1 MYKRQDILKAC
12 GNPAF
17 QRGLKYK
24 NDDKV
29 IDLEWRATDGDIKLL
44 SIVNGS
50 RGKVYSQEINFF
62 QFDEEETS
70 IIDGDCTCPVGYN
83 CKHVVAALLQ
93 ALEQGAPEEE
103 EPQDSTDAWLDR
115 LKATTQVPSLSD
127 NDQYDHSP
135 YRLLYLLQEIPHGD
149 HYHGLR
155 VMPVKVRILKKGG
168 YGKPSAY
175 SMHSARYE
183 YNSSAFVLEADR
195 DIARLLTS
203 STDPAFHGFG
213 YAREE
218 SYTLE
223 RDFGALAL
231 RKMLSTGR
239 CHWLDHHS
247 PPLGFSSSREISF
260 SWYTVED
267 GQALNWQITPD
278 AEFIIQLDQL
288 WYFDINHLQC
298 GLITHPGL
306 LPEQVTLLLDAP
318 TIPEPQLE
326 QVSRKL
332 ILDFPEYKLPTPI
345 EIDIKQVDIKDPSP
359 RIHLH
364 LQSQE
369 TLAGDRRFH
378 CAQLCFEYGDISVE
392 QVNLDAVTTLIKDDT
407 IYRIERDTEWELAAT
422 DALAETGLQPML
434 NPQENDNLI
443 WLWSATSAS
452 DSATKWHKFMVD
464 DIPQLREMGWQVT
477 ISDNFHLR
485 FFEADEWQAEL
496 ESDGPEWFTLSLG
509 VELYGK
515 KINLLPLL
523 VDILSQAGDADVLRE
538 QLQTE
543 PYIMA
548 QADEHHWLKLPT
560 ERMLPIFDTLIELY
574 DKAPLNKDGQL
585 EMSRLQG
592 IQIGELLNDPAL
604 TWHGA
609 EQLRELHQR
618 LSDFQ
623 GIKPVATPDGFN
635 AELRDY
641 QQQGLAWIQFLREF
655 EFNGI
660 LADDM
665 GLGKTVQTL
674 AHLLLEKQQGRMQQP
689 CLIIAPTSLMGN
701 WRREANRFT
710 PDLKA
715 LVLHGLDRHA
725 HFDKISQHDL
735 ILTTYPL
742 LRRDQEQLL
751 EQQFHYIILDEAQAI
766 KNPKSQTAQVVYAL
780 KAPHRL
786 CLTGTPM
793 ENHLGELWSMFHF
806 LMPGFLGNLERFNRL
821 FRYPIERG
829 NDDIRREQLQHRL
842 KPFLLRRTKDAV
854 ATELPEKTEI
864 IRSVILEGSQ
874 RDLYEGI
881 RLAMDKKL
889 QQEISKKGLARSHI
903 MILDA
908 LLKLRQACCDPRL
921 LSLPQAKKVTQSA
934 KLDLLMTML
943 PEMVEEGRKIL
954 LFSQFTKM
962 LGLIEN
968 ELEKHHIKY
977 VKLTGQTRKRDEAIN
992 QFQEGDIPV
1001 FLISLKAGGVGL
1013 NLTAAD
1019 TVIHYDPWWN
1029 PAAEDQATDR
1039 AHRIGQDKAVF
1050 VYKLITEDTVEDKI
1064 LSMQKSKKS
1073 LAESIYSGK
1082 GQEKGPGITSDE
1094 LTTLLKP
1101 LD

>member
-1 MYKRQDILKAC
+1 MFDRQDILKAC
-12 GNPAF
+12 GPKAF
-17 QRGLKYK
+17 QRGLNYWKA
-24 NDDKV
+24 DKV
-29 IDLEWRATDGDIKLL
+29 VDLEWEKTGEGSTLLGIVDG
-44 SIVNGS
+44 SGHN
-50 RGKVYSQEINFF
+50 VYNQKITFF
-62 QFDEEETS
+62 QYES
-70 IIDGDCTCPVGYN
+70 SNIIIDGDCSCPVGYN
-83 CKHVVAALLQ
+83 CKHVAAALLQ
-93 ALEQGAPEEE
+93 ALKRTESKAPP
-103 EPQDSTDAWLDR
+103 PQDLTDTWLDQ
-115 LKATTQVPSLSD
+115 LKATTLASSPSGD
-127 NDQYDHSP
+127 ERYRQSP
-135 YRLLYLLQEIPHGD
+135 YRLLYLLQAIPQDD
-149 HYHGLR
+149 HCHRLR

-168 YGKPSAY
+168 YGKSSPY

-183 YNSSAFVLEADR
+183 FNASAFVFEADR

-203 STDPAFHGFG
+203 GSDPAFMGFG
-213 YAREE
+213 YKREE
-218 SYTLE
+218 SYVLE
-223 RDFGALAL
+223 RDFGELAL
-231 RKMLSTGR
+231 RKMLSTDR
-239 CHWLDHHS
+239 CYWLN
-247 PPLGFSSSREISF
+247 PEGQPLRLNTPREISF
-260 SWYTVED
+260 SW
-267 GQALNWQITPD
+267 QAVKEGRKLSWQLNPP
-278 AEFIIQLDQL
+278 ALIIQLEQL
-288 WYFDINHLQC
+288 WYFDTEQLQC

-306 LPEQVTLLLDAP
+306 LPKQASLLLEAP
-318 TIPEPQLE
+318 IIPEPQLE
-326 QVSRKL
+326 QISRKL
-332 ILDFPEYKLPTPI
+332 ILDFPEQNLPTPI
-345 EIDIKQVDIKDPSP
+345 EIDIEQVNIDDENPT
-359 RIHLH
+359 IHLH
-364 LQSQE
+364 LQSLE
-369 TLAGDRRFH
+369 SEEGGRRFH
-378 CAQLCFEYGDISVE
+378 CAQLSFEYGNISLKQANLNATTQVVE
-392 QVNLDAVTTLIKDDT
+392 GNTVYQITRNTALELEA
-407 IYRIERDTEWELAAT
+407 TEILAAK
-422 DALAETGLQPML
+422 GLQPL
-434 NPQENDNLI
+434 HHPPGSDNLI
-443 WLWSATSAS
+443 WLWSASSAS
-452 DSATKWHKFMVD
+452 DAATKWHEFMIHD
-464 DIPQLREMGWQVT
+464 LPQLRETGWKAT
-477 ISDNFHLR
+477 INDSFHLR
-485 FFEADEWQAEL
+485 FYEANEWQAEL
-496 ESDGPEWFTLSLG
+496 ESDSADWFTLSLG
-509 VELYGK
+509 IDLYGK

-523 VDILSQAGDADVLRE
+523 IDILSQAGDADVLRE

-548 QADEHHWLKLPT
+548 PADEHHWLKLPT
-560 ERMLPIFDTLIELY
+560 ARLLPVFDTLIELY
-574 DKAPLNKDGQL
+574 DKEPLNKDGQL
-585 EMSRLQG
+585 ELSRLQSM
-592 IQIGELLNDPAL
+592 QIGELLNDPTL
-604 TWHGA
+604 HWHGA
-609 EQLRELHQR
+609 EQLQQLHQQ
-618 LSDFQ
+618 LSNFQ
-623 GIKPVATPDGFN
+623 GIKPIATPNGFN

-674 AHLLLEKQQGRMQQP
+674 AHLLIEKQQGRMQQP

-710 PDLKA
+710 PELSV

-742 LRRDQEQLL
+742 LRRDKEQLL

-780 KAPHRL
+780 QASHRL

-829 NDDIRREQLQHRL
+829 NDDVRREQLQRRL

-854 ATELPEKTEI
+854 AAELPEKTEI
-864 IRSVILEGSQ
+864 IRSVILEASQ
-874 RDLYEGI
+874 RDLYESI

-889 QQEISKKGLARSHI
+889 QQEINKKGLARSHI

-908 LLKLRQACCDPRL
+908 LLKLRQVCCDPRL
-921 LSLPQAKKVTQSA
+921 LSLPQAKKATQSA

-943 PEMVEEGRKIL
+943 PEMIEEGRKIL
-954 LFSQFTKM
+954 IFSQFTKM
-962 LGLIEN
+962 LGLIEA
-968 ELEKHHIKY
+968 ELKKYHIRY
-977 VKLTGQTRKRDEAIN
+977 AKLTGQTRKRDEVID
-992 QFQEGDIPV
+992 QFQDGNIPL

-1039 AHRIGQDKAVF
+1039 AHRIGQNKAVF

-1064 LSMQKSKKS
+1064 LGMQKSKKK

-1082 GQEKGPGITSDE
+1082 GGEKSSSITADE